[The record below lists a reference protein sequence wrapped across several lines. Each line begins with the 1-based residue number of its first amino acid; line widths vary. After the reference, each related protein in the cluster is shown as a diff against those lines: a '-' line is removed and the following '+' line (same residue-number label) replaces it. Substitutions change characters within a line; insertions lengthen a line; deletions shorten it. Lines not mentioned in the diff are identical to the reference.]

1 MFLVGPCSRQNQ
13 IREGPEGNQQRIA
26 LAPTAL
32 DSNSYFNVVFGAMGR
47 MEPGAAGATQA
58 GRHTQTTG
66 YMWSRNAAGAAG
78 GVSAAAL
85 GRNVGIQVKGGPA
98 AQVLR
103 PALGPTNFLE
113 EDDARRREQQRAATG
128 ARGTWGLR
136 ERSGR
141 HSR

>member
-1 MFLVGPCSRQNQ
+1 
-13 IREGPEGNQQRIA
+13 
-26 LAPTAL
+26 
-32 DSNSYFNVVFGAMGR
+32 MGR

-103 PALGPTNFLE
+103 PAMGPTNFLTTHPPYSVKMY
-113 EDDARRREQQRAATG
+113 DSIDAVI
-128 ARGTWGLR
+128 LR
-136 ERSGR
+136 
-141 HSR
+141 

>member
-1 MFLVGPCSRQNQ
+1 
-13 IREGPEGNQQRIA
+13 
-26 LAPTAL
+26 
-32 DSNSYFNVVFGAMGR
+32 

-103 PALGPTNFLE
+103 PALGPTNFLTTHPPYSVKMY
-113 EDDARRREQQRAATG
+113 DSIDAVI
-128 ARGTWGLR
+128 LR
-136 ERSGR
+136 
-141 HSR
+141 